1 VLEHWDEGEI
11 EELSPVVTA
20 LPWPEHEGTV
30 VPVRL
35 HVHLTEIG
43 TLELWCVARDG
54 ARRWKLEFGVRASN
68 A

>member
-1 VLEHWDEGEI
+1 MAIL
-11 EELSPVVTA
+11 VTFMA
-20 LPWPEHEGTV
+20 PLVTTLPWPAHEGTT

-54 ARRWKLEFGVRASN
+54 SQRWKLEFGVRA
-68 A
+68 ADPI